1 MTMKRS
7 KITGATLPQPDPGSK
22 RKRGRPPAGRPHNLA
37 RVNGETHARFERIAE
52 RLGISQAQAIEHAAR
67 VAADLLFT
75 GPSEPKP
82 AKTVQIRKL

>member
-1 MTMKRS
+1 MKRS
-7 KITGATLPQPDPGSK
+7 KTTGATVTPPEATGK

-37 RVNGETHARFERIAE
+37 RVNAETHARLERIAE

-75 GPSEPKP
+75 GPSEPK
-82 AKTVQIRKL
+82 TVQIRKL